1 MNNRARYNSSLQ
13 INQLKCRAGVYDTR
27 CSNSVFFRQCK
38 NNLSNGSNYCSYHLR
53 LQQNSIDIEDYRNDR
68 GNPDE
73 RLNDEIFKNCIK
85 DEASLFLSLD
95 FDIKST
101 DDIFQALVDAE
112 NKKTILEDE
121 KNNLTLRIEQLNLN
135 NTSENLKILEE
146 KENELRRLNS
156 IITANSKQIEDLR
169 AALQTAESNLQTAM
183 SNFSNSQT
191 ALQTS
196 IANESKLQNDL
207 QISQENIKELKN
219 QLEVVE
225 ADLSS
230 SENAVINKGIIN
242 SKSEKFRS
250 EIFRKRSRV
259 NSPVVPA
266 APEIKQEKKSGS
278 VEPVFQKVKLTDI
291 TKEMLPYVYF
301 YRGSSSSAAKWLNRE
316 ERDLKIYFETERR
329 LKIPPEQFIDYGR
342 LKEMSFNDVTLV
354 FIPSNKKIS
363 EKDKE
368 IIDKFGNNKIAYLE

>member
-53 LQQNSIDIEDYRNDR
+53 LQQNSIVIEDYRNDR
-68 GNPDE
+68 GNPDAL
-73 RLNDEIFKNCIK
+73 LNDDIFKNCIK

-101 DDIFQALVDAE
+101 DDIFQALVEAE
-112 NKKTILEDE
+112 NKKTVLEDE
-121 KNNLTLRIEQLNLN
+121 KNNLTSRIEQLNLN
-135 NTSENLKILEE
+135 NTSENQKILEQ

-156 IITANSKQIEDLR
+156 IITTNSQQILDLR
-169 AALQTAESNLQTAM
+169 SALQTAEFNLQTAT
-183 SNFSNSQT
+183 SNLSNSQT

-196 IANESKLQNDL
+196 KANESKLQDD
-207 QISQENIKELKN
+207 IKELKN

-242 SKSEKFRS
+242 SRSENFRS
-250 EIFRKRSRV
+250 DILRKRSRV
-259 NSPVVPA
+259 NNSPVVPA

-368 IIDKFGNNKIAYLE
+368 IIDKFGNKKIAYLE